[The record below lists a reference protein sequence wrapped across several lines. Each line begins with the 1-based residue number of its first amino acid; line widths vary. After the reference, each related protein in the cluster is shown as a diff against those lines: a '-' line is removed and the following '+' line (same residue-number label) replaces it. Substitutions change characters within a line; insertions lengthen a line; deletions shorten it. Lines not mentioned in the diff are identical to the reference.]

1 MPASMSASNAQQTKA
16 AAGAWGAAG
25 WGGGEEAAGVL
36 SWNVAQKLYLH
47 QPHRVEIDVTIH
59 HNHPAGHKTI
69 FMRCVI
75 GKVR

>member
-1 MPASMSASNAQQTKA
+1 MSASNAQQTKA
-16 AAGAWGAAG
+16 AAGAGGAAG

>member
-16 AAGAWGAAG
+16 AAGAGGAAG